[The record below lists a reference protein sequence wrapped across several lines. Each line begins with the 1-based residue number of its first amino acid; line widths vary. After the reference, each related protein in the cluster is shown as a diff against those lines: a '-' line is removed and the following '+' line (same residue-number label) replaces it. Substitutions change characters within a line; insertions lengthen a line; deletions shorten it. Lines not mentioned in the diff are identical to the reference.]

1 MRDTELYRHL
11 LGLET
16 PWTVANV
23 ELKVKEQRVDVWA
36 EHGDTVWP
44 CPECGKPFALYD
56 HAPERSWRHLDSC
69 QFMTYLHARIPRVKC
84 SEHGVHQVR
93 VPWAEPKSRFTAL
106 FERLAIDVLK
116 ETDVTGATRILRI
129 TWDEAWHIMK
139 RAVARGQGRK
149 EKKPVRRIGIDE
161 KSAAKG
167 HHYLTV
173 VSDLD
178 HGTVEYIA
186 DERKQASLDEY
197 FHQLTPEQKGAI
209 EAVAM
214 DMWDPFFR
222 STMANVPAAAEKIV
236 FDKFHIVRYL
246 VDAVDRVRR
255 REHRAN
261 SANGDSTLSGTKY
274 LWLYSEEN
282 LPEKH
287 HDRFEALRAADLKT
301 GRAWA
306 LKEVLRGFWGY
317 RSRGWA
323 LAFFDRGSRWGDPL
337 TPPADDRCSEDD
349 QAPPDQRAHLLH
361 APGDQ
366 RRRRGAQLQDPDH
379 QEACV
384 RLPESAALQAR
395 DLLPLRR
402 SRPLSCDPCQTRMN
416 RKCNRTPRP
425 TNNQSN

>member
-23 ELKVKEQRVDVWA
+23 ELKVKELRVDVWA

-44 CPECGKPFALYD
+44 CPECGKAFALYD

-106 FERLAIDVLK
+106 FERMAIDVLK
-116 ETDVTGATRILRI
+116 ETDVTGAARILRI
-129 TWDEAWHIMK
+129 TWDEAWHIMEQ
-139 RAVARGQGRK
+139 AVARGQDRK

-167 HHYLTV
+167 HQYLTL

-197 FHQLTPEQKGAI
+197 FNQLTPEQKGAI

-222 STMANVPAAAEKIV
+222 STLANVPAAAEKIV

-246 VDAVDRVRR
+246 VDGVNRVRR
-255 REHRAN
+255 REHRTNA
-261 SANGDSTLSGTKY
+261 AAGDSTLSGTKY
-274 LWLYSEEN
+274 LWLYNEEN

-287 HDRFEALRAADLKT
+287 RDRFEALRAADLKT

-306 LKEVLRGFWGY
+306 LKEVLRGFWDY

-323 LAFFDRGSRWGDPL
+323 LRFFDRWYRWATHSRLQPMIDAAKTIKRHLANVL
-337 TPPADDRCSEDD
+337 TYFKHRVTNAVAEGLNSKIQTIKKRAYGFRNRHHFKLAIYFHCGGLDLYPAT
-349 QAPPDQRAHLLH
+349 HVK
-361 APGDQ
+361 PG
-366 RRRRGAQLQDPDH
+366 
-379 QEACV
+379 
-384 RLPESAALQAR
+384 
-395 DLLPLRR
+395 
-402 SRPLSCDPCQTRMN
+402 
-416 RKCNRTPRP
+416 
-425 TNNQSN
+425 

>member
-44 CPECGKPFALYD
+44 CPECGKSFALYD

-69 QFMTYLHARIPRVKC
+69 QFMTYLHARIPRVEC

-106 FERLAIDVLK
+106 FERLVIDVLK

-129 TWDEAWHIMK
+129 TWDEAWHIMEQ
-139 RAVARGQGRK
+139 AVARGHGRK
-149 EKKPVRRIGIDE
+149 EKKSVRRIGIDE

-167 HHYLTV
+167 HRYLTI

-186 DERKQASLDEY
+186 DERKRASLDEY

-214 DMWDPFFR
+214 TCGTPSSARRWPTCRAPPRRSSSTSSTSSGTWSMLWTACAAGSTERTRPTEIRRSVGR
-222 STMANVPAAAEKIV
+222 STSGSTVRRTCRRSIAIALRHCARRTSRRAVRGRSRRCCAASGATGPAAG
-236 FDKFHIVRYL
+236 R
-246 VDAVDRVRR
+246 
-255 REHRAN
+255 
-261 SANGDSTLSGTKY
+261 SASSTDGT
-274 LWLYSEEN
+274 
-282 LPEKH
+282 
-287 HDRFEALRAADLKT
+287 A
-301 GRAWA
+301 G
-306 LKEVLRGFWGY
+306 
-317 RSRGWA
+317 
-323 LAFFDRGSRWGDPL
+323 
-337 TPPADDRCSEDD
+337 
-349 QAPPDQRAHLLH
+349 
-361 APGDQ
+361 
-366 RRRRGAQLQDPDH
+366 
-379 QEACV
+379 
-384 RLPESAALQAR
+384 
-395 DLLPLRR
+395 
-402 SRPLSCDPCQTRMN
+402 
-416 RKCNRTPRP
+416 RP
-425 TNNQSN
+425 THASSR